1 VTTDRNDPA
10 ARGPGAQHVVSRLMR
25 ESLVDKQVIS
35 STEAPVRAI
44 LPKLNVLQI
53 GGISIMDRG
62 SSAVL
67 PLLDEII
74 ANQHQHMQV
83 VGVGPGVR
91 GRHILSVGLDLGLPT
106 GAIATLAAK
115 SSAQNAY
122 MVSCLLANSGF
133 VYLEAPFIVQ
143 LLPAMLA
150 AARGAVFNGIPPYDL
165 WEHPPALGKI
175 PPHGSDAGSYLV
187 GEVFGAR
194 SIILLKDVDGL
205 YTADPKTNPDA
216 EFIPEIDAAELIA
229 RKLHCQE
236 RVSSFS
242 ELTRITDHCVLGPS
256 NSRLSSDP
264 TMRRDYP
271 ELTGFSRRRERQCG
285 SPAAAAAGSIRRTH
299 PFASTSSAMTA
310 SRRAARRRPP
320 SMTARL
326 RSRQK
331 RSCML
336 RRSAASGCWPCGTLC
351 PVSRNGGKLATA
363 QPSSISCGRR
373 SRPCPSRNPTQSARQ
388 SRTQ

>member
-1 VTTDRNDPA
+1 MTTSRNAPP
-10 ARGPGAQHVVSRLMR
+10 ARGAGAQHVVSRLMR
-25 ESLVDKQVIS
+25 ESLVDRQVIS

-53 GGISIMDRG
+53 GGMSIMDRG
-62 SSAVL
+62 SSAVI
-67 PLLDEII
+67 PLLDEIV
-74 ANQHQHMQV
+74 ANQDQHMQV

-91 GRHILSVGLDLGLPT
+91 ARHILSVGLDLGLPT

-150 AARGAVFNGIPPYDL
+150 AAHGAVFNGIPPYDL

-216 EFIPEIDAAELIA
+216 ELIPEINTAELIA
-229 RKLHCQE
+229 QNLPTLPIEPVVLELLSRGRLARSIQIINGL
-236 RVSSFS
+236 VPGN
-242 ELTRITDHCVLGPS
+242 LTRALNGEPIGTVIHG
-256 NSRLSSDP
+256 
-264 TMRRDYP
+264 
-271 ELTGFSRRRERQCG
+271 
-285 SPAAAAAGSIRRTH
+285 
-299 PFASTSSAMTA
+299 
-310 SRRAARRRPP
+310 ARR
-320 SMTARL
+320 
-326 RSRQK
+326 
-331 RSCML
+331 
-336 RRSAASGCWPCGTLC
+336 
-351 PVSRNGGKLATA
+351 PV
-363 QPSSISCGRR
+363 
-373 SRPCPSRNPTQSARQ
+373 
-388 SRTQ
+388 